1 MRFKLLVL
9 IILLYLCIH
18 SAYGQWDAQV
28 SQYWRVKTYYNPS
41 FAGENNF
48 IDNTIFHRTQ
58 WVGVNNAPK
67 TSMVLIHMPFEFLDK
82 KHGVGMHVFNEKI
95 GLFSNTTTSMQYA
108 YKHQFKKG
116 RMLNIG
122 LQGSLANIDFNA
134 SEIHIPNSEYHDQ
147 TDPAKPSGGEDKAF
161 DMGLGVSWITPNY
174 YVGFSVSHLWEP
186 KFDLDDNHSSFIG
199 RAYYL
204 MGGYNIK
211 LKNPLFVVQPSVF
224 VKSDAI
230 TTQVDLTAR
239 LEYSKIVS
247 GGIGWRKDDGFIFML
262 GLKIRNIEA
271 GYAYDLTTSA
281 LSKVSNGSHEIFLRY
296 IVPLDKKKEKGN
308 QKSIRL
314 L

>member
-1 MRFKLLVL
+1 MKFRFL
-9 IILLYLCIH
+9 IILIILYFSIH
-18 SAYGQWDAQV
+18 NAYGQWDAQV
-28 SQYWRVKTYYNPS
+28 SQYWRIKTYYNPS
-41 FAGENNF
+41 FVGETDA

-58 WVGVNNAPK
+58 WVGVHNAPK
-67 TSMVLIHMPFEFLDK
+67 TSMAIMHMPFDFLDK
-82 KHGVGMHVFNEKI
+82 KHGVGLSVFNEKI
-95 GLFSNTTTSMQYA
+95 GLFSNTMTSVQYA

-116 RMLNIG
+116 RTLNIG
-122 LQGSLANIDFNA
+122 LQGALTNIDFNA
-134 SEIHIPNSEYHDQ
+134 SEIHIPNSEYHDS
-147 TDPAKPSGGEDKAF
+147 TDPAIPTGGEDKSF
-161 DMGLGVSWITPNY
+161 DMGLGISWITPDY

-211 LKNPLFVVQPSVF
+211 LKNPLFVLQPSVF

-230 TTQVDLTAR
+230 TTQVDVTAR
-239 LEYSKIVS
+239 IEYSKLFN
-247 GGIGWRKDDGFIFML
+247 GGVGWRKDDGFIFMI
-262 GLKIRNIEA
+262 GLKLRNIEA

-296 IVPLDKKKEKGN
+296 VIPLEKKKEKGN

>member
-1 MRFKLLVL
+1 MKLKLSIL
-9 IILLYLCIH
+9 FILLYLCIFN
-18 SAYGQWDAQV
+18 AYGQWDAQI

-41 FAGENNF
+41 FAGENDL

-58 WVGVNNAPK
+58 WVGVDYAPK
-67 TSMVLIHMPFEFLDK
+67 TSMIIMHMPLEFLGK
-82 KHGVGMHVFNEKI
+82 KHGVGMHVFNEKA
-95 GLFSNTTTSMQYA
+95 GLFSNTATSAQYT

-116 RMLNIG
+116 RTLNIG
-122 LQGSLANIDFNA
+122 IQGSFVNIDFDAA
-134 SEIHIPNSEYHDQ
+134 SIHIPESQYHDRE
-147 TDPAKPSGGEDKAF
+147 DPAIPTGGEDKAF
-161 DMGLGVSWITPNY
+161 DMGLGASWVTPNY
-174 YVGFSVSHLWEP
+174 WVGLSVSHLWEP
-186 KFDLDDNHSSFIG
+186 TFDLDDNHSSFIG

-211 LKNPLFVVQPSVF
+211 LKNPLFVIQPSVF

-281 LSKVSNGSHEIFLRY
+281 LSKVSNGSHEIFIRY
-296 IVPLDKKKEKGN
+296 AIPLEKKREKGS

>member
-1 MRFKLLVL
+1 MRFRLLVL
-9 IILLYLCIH
+9 LILLFYFAH
-18 SAYGQWDAQV
+18 NAYGQWDAQV
-28 SQYWRVKTYYNPS
+28 SQYWRTKTYYNPS
-41 FAGENNF
+41 FAGENDY
-48 IDNTIFHRTQ
+48 IDNTLFHRTQ
-58 WVGVNNAPK
+58 WVGVNYAPK
-67 TSMVLIHMPFEFLDK
+67 TSMVIMHMPLEFLDK
-82 KHGVGMHVFNEKI
+82 KHGVGLLVFNEKV
-95 GLFSNTTTSMQYA
+95 GLFSNTATSGQYT

-116 RMLNIG
+116 RTLNIG
-122 LQGSLANIDFNA
+122 LQGSLVNIDFDA
-134 SEIHIPNSEYHDQ
+134 TGIHIPESDYHDS
-147 TDPAKPSGGEDKAF
+147 TDPAIPTGGSDKTF
-161 DMGLGVSWITPNY
+161 DMGLGVSWITPDY
-174 YVGFSVSHLWEP
+174 YVGLSVSHLWEP

-262 GLKIRNIEA
+262 GLKIKNIEA

-281 LSKVSNGSHEIFLRY
+281 LSTVSNGSHEIFLRY
-296 IVPLDKKKEKGN
+296 VIPIEKKREKGV